1 MEHKA
6 DPRFPKGFLWGAS
19 SAAWQVEGATNEDG
33 RTPSII
39 DLNSQTKKPFAD
51 NSIASDHYHHYKEDV
66 ALMKECGFTSY
77 RFGIS
82 WSRIIPGPDRK
93 VNPLGIAFYNNLINE
108 LVAAGIEPIVTVYH
122 YDMPVWVDEKFGG
135 WHSRGIID
143 EFDYYCRVLFKEF
156 GDRVKYWL
164 SINEQNMQICYGKWL
179 GVAKGLTD
187 EEWFEQKWQI
197 NHIMNLCHAKAVIAC
212 HELVPGGKIGP
223 VPGYVPIYPRSCR
236 PEDQIAAMNA
246 EEFTEK
252 IWCDTYAYRT
262 YSSFIRN
269 YWAENNIDP
278 DIQPGDM
285 ELLDKA
291 KIDFIA
297 VNCYRSDVG
306 KYPDPSYT
314 QEIGLNATGEK
325 GKFVY
330 TNLPGEYALARNPYV
345 ETTDWDWHIDGV
357 AMRYSLRYLWD
368 HYHLPMVITEAGF
381 GAHEDLGPDG
391 KIHDQYRI
399 DYLRDYIYNVGLAI
413 EDGVEVFG
421 FNPWSFT
428 DLLSTGNGM
437 AKRYGLV
444 FVNRTDDDLR
454 DLKRYKKD
462 SFYWYQRLIASGGT
476 DWGQDMSEYRLF
488 RHHSHIASD
497 IDPKTVA
504 ESAVE
509 D

>member
-1 MEHKA
+1 MKHNNN
-6 DPRFPKGFLWGAS
+6 PVFPEGFLWGAS
-19 SAAWQVEGATNEDG
+19 SAAWQVEGATLEDG
-33 RTPSII
+33 RTQAII

-82 WSRIIPGPDRK
+82 WSRIIPAADRK
-93 VNPLGIAFYNNLINE
+93 VNPKGIEFYNNLINE
-108 LVAAGIEPIVTVYH
+108 LKAAGIEPIVTIYH
-122 YDMPVWVDEKFGG
+122 YDMPCWVDEKYGG
-135 WHSRGIID
+135 WHDRAIID
-143 EFDYYCRVLFKEF
+143 EFDYYCRVLFENF

-164 SINEQNMQICYGKWL
+164 SINEQNMQIVYGKWL

-187 EEWFEQKWQI
+187 EEWEVQKWQI
-197 NHIMNLCHAKAVIAC
+197 NHIMNMCHAKAVIAC
-212 HELVPGGKIGP
+212 HELVEGGKIGP
-223 VPGYVPIYPRSCR
+223 VPGYVPIYPKSCK

-246 EEFTEK
+246 EELTEK
-252 IWCDTYAYRT
+252 IWNDTYAYRE
-262 YSSFIRN
+262 YSGFIKN
-269 YWAENNIDP
+269 YWKERNIDP
-278 DIQPGDM
+278 KIQPGDM
-285 ELLDKA
+285 ELLAQA

-297 VNCYRSDVG
+297 VNCYRSDCG
-306 KYPDPSYT
+306 KWPDPSYV
-314 QEIGLNATGEK
+314 QEIGLNKYGRKGE
-325 GKFVY
+325 FIY
-330 TNLPGEYALARNPYV
+330 TNWPGEYALDRNPFV

-357 AMRYSLRYLWD
+357 CMRYALRYMWD

-381 GAHEDLGPDG
+381 GAHEDLDG
-391 KIHDQYRI
+391 NGEIHDQYRI

-462 SFYWYQRLIASGGT
+462 SFYWYSKLIKSNGQE
-476 DWGQDMSEYRLF
+476 WGYDMSEWRDF
-488 RHHSHIASD
+488 TKTSEIASD
-497 IDPKTVA
+497 LKDKIKNPDWNK
-504 ESAVE
+504 
-509 D
+509 